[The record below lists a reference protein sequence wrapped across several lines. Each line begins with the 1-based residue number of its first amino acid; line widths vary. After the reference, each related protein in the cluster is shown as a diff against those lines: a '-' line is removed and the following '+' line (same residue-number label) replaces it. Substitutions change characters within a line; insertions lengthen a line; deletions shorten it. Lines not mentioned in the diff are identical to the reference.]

1 MMFTSAASK
10 HVYARLV
17 LAWYVLF
24 VAVSVTAA
32 VVQPRS
38 MEVVCSSMG
47 VIKVIVQGDQIESSQ
62 GMAMD
67 CPLCAHSTPVLPPLP
82 TLTDSV
88 TVVSALSHVLMPVSE
103 AILVSLTAPPLPSRG
118 PPVLN

>member
-1 MMFTSAASK
+1 MFTFTASK
-10 HVYARLV
+10 HCVARLV

-24 VAVSVTAA
+24 VAVSVMASVA
-32 VVQPRS
+32 QPRS

-47 VIKVIVQGDQIESSQ
+47 VMKVIVQSGEAEPDQV
-62 GMAMD
+62 MAMD
-67 CPLCAHSTPVLPPLP
+67 CPLCAHTTPVLPPLP
-82 TLTDSV
+82 ALTNSV